1 MWRLKFNPM
10 GWLGHFLIQ
19 TGDPL
24 VQGGFEA
31 WTFGPVHPAV
41 YQSFKTE
48 GERPENL
55 MLVYLRRLDTKMD
68 GVAADMREVK
78 ERLGI
83 LESQYASLSRR
94 VDRMGGE
101 VEEIRRRL
109 DIVPAH

>member
-1 MWRLKFNPM
+1 MSD
-10 GWLGHFLIQ
+10 Q
-19 TGDPL
+19 
-24 VQGGFEA
+24 
-31 WTFGPVHPAV
+31 
-41 YQSFKTE
+41 
-48 GERPENL
+48 PENL
-55 MLVYLRRLDTKMD
+55 MLVYLRRLDVKMD
-68 GVAADMREVK
+68 GIAADMREVK